1 MFSCEICKSLLKNA
15 FCLTLP
21 VNLTPEQQMNLNS
34 FENFL
39 QKLSYYCFDPR
50 VFLIMPKRK
59 FRSVIYDFFKRDL
72 SQDLSARLMIS
83 APHIKSKPL
92 LIHKNNKAIKLMI
105 KKQIYSPL
113 QTRHI
118 TCSRLYFEGKNMRRQ
133 CQ

>member
-59 FRSVIYDFFKRDL
+59 FRSLIYDFFKRDL

-92 LIHKNNKAIKLMI
+92 LSH
-105 KKQIYSPL
+105 
-113 QTRHI
+113 
-118 TCSRLYFEGKNMRRQ
+118 
-133 CQ
+133 